1 MASLAPPRTISRR
14 RRVLVENLTA
24 YAFLLPAALL
34 IFIFGLFPVAF
45 ALFVSLHRWRR
56 FPDEYIGLA
65 NYERALGGL
74 AYVAFFWIALGFIVG
89 GLWLLWRLM
98 SPPPTTPSDN
108 PEEKNSRQ
116 GRWSWRE
123 GIYLLPGV
131 VNTAAILLFSQ
142 WFVLL
147 LPEVLNIPRRIR
159 GQETT
164 QGLFVS
170 ELSKSFQV
178 PAIAEAGN
186 QAIVLILI
194 AILLSIVVT
203 RLVKGSGTTAL
214 LRATGAALFVASGT
228 LMLQIILA
236 TINTAIETARAGGTE
251 LPVWS
256 QIILISAGAGL
267 VYAAYRLWGRA
278 VRAEGDRRFIG
289 LGITALLLALG
300 GYLLIGELP
309 RLLGTADRELLNGF
323 SVTVMYAAFAIPFQ
337 LMIGL
342 GLAYLLFQKLKGTT
356 LFRII
361 LFMPYIMPFLATA
374 LVFSLIF
381 NHRTDSII
389 NNLVGWVG
397 IPPQKW
403 LLEPLGVG
411 RLIFGEAT
419 PTLLQGPS
427 LALVVVILYTIWTY
441 AGYAMVVF
449 LAGLGNIS
457 NELYEAAR
465 IDGASGWAIFRR
477 ITLPLLSPTTF
488 FLSLVAVIG
497 TFQAFTQLWLMR
509 NPAARDT
516 LDTVSIVIFR
526 QITDASPNYGYGS
539 AMAFVLFGVILLL
552 TFVQNRLAER
562 RVFYG

>member
-1 MASLAPPRTISRR
+1 
-14 RRVLVENLTA
+14 
-24 YAFLLPAALL
+24 
-34 IFIFGLFPVAF
+34 
-45 ALFVSLHRWRR
+45 
-56 FPDEYIGLA
+56 
-65 NYERALGGL
+65 
-74 AYVAFFWIALGFIVG
+74 
-89 GLWLLWRLM
+89 
-98 SPPPTTPSDN
+98 
-108 PEEKNSRQ
+108 
-116 GRWSWRE
+116 
-123 GIYLLPGV
+123 
-131 VNTAAILLFSQ
+131 
-142 WFVLL
+142 
-147 LPEVLNIPRRIR
+147 
-159 GQETT
+159 
-164 QGLFVS
+164 
-170 ELSKSFQV
+170 
-178 PAIAEAGN
+178 
-186 QAIVLILI
+186 
-194 AILLSIVVT
+194 
-203 RLVKGSGTTAL
+203 
-214 LRATGAALFVASGT
+214 
-228 LMLQIILA
+228 
-236 TINTAIETARAGGTE
+236 
-251 LPVWS
+251 
-256 QIILISAGAGL
+256 
-267 VYAAYRLWGRA
+267 
-278 VRAEGDRRFIG
+278 
-289 LGITALLLALG
+289 
-300 GYLLIGELP
+300 
-309 RLLGTADRELLNGF
+309 
-323 SVTVMYAAFAIPFQ
+323 
-337 LMIGL
+337 
-342 GLAYLLFQKLKGTT
+342 
-356 LFRII
+356 
-361 LFMPYIMPFLATA
+361 
-374 LVFSLIF
+374 
-381 NHRTDSII
+381 
-389 NNLVGWVG
+389 VG